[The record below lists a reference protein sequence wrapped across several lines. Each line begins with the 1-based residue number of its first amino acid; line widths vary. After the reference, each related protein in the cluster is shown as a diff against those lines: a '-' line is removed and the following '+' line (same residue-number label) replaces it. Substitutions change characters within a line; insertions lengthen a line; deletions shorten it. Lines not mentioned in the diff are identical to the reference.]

1 MKRSP
6 FAEPVLHIDVDSFFV
21 EIERRDDLSSCSRP
35 VVVGGMETGGAVAS
49 VSHEA
54 GANGVAFAMPPRV
67 RRVCSDPAVLPVDHV
82 RYREASGDVFSIF
95 RSFTPLVEG
104 VSTDE
109 AFLDVSGLEQHHV
122 GSEQVGGFERACE
135 GQGSLESCRS

>member
-6 FAEPVLHIDVDSFFV
+6 FAEPVLHIDMDSFFV

-35 VVVGGMETGGAVAS
+35 IVVGGTESGGAVAS

-54 GANGVAFAMPPRV
+54 GANGVASAMPLHV
-67 RRVCSDPAVLPVDHV
+67 RRVCSDPAVLPVGHV
-82 RYREASGDVFSIF
+82 KYRKASGDVFSIF

-109 AFLDVSGLEQHHV
+109 AFLDVSGHEQHYV
-122 GSEQVGGFERACE
+122 GSEQVGGFARACE
-135 GQGSLESCRS
+135 GQGSSERCRS